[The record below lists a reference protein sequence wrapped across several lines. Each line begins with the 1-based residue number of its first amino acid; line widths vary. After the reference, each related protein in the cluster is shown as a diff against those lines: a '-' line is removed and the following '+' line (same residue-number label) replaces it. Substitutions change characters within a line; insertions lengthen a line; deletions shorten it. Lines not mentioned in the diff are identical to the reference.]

1 MTQKSSKPCK
11 TMEGHKHAIGLLGGG
26 SQVCFGG
33 GVCTTGLSLLTL
45 GGGQERYRRGL
56 GLPAQRENN
65 KAIMLHFF
73 KKQRRKRTNKHTKKA
88 SQKKTIGISVIR
100 FCKGMKTGP
109 RTKVAVTNS
118 ACFGVRCLA
127 NKYKKMIVPRLNM
140 DMSR

>member
-1 MTQKSSKPCK
+1 MGIRTRLVYL
-11 TMEGHKHAIGLLGGG
+11 TRHAAAAAVPAKRYRLD
-26 SQVCFGG
+26 
-33 GVCTTGLSLLTL
+33 GLSLVSAHKM
-45 GGGQERYRRGL
+45 
-56 GLPAQRENN
+56 AQ
-65 KAIMLHFF
+65 
-73 KKQRRKRTNKHTKKA
+73 KKA